1 MRNIKE
7 NKEREI
13 NNLKK
18 EKNQLNDQKYYY
30 INEKEKI
37 NNIIKETYKDISSF
51 VLDLINMN
59 EIIKKY
65 GMNQQHCEIENVY
78 IDTLLS
84 QVEQNNCKDSYDK
97 IEKLKEYKRYNDI
110 FKILSNISAYDL
122 KEKGVKFFIDKIEKY
137 LY

>member
-1 MRNIKE
+1 
-7 NKEREI
+7 
-13 NNLKK
+13 
-18 EKNQLNDQKYYY
+18 
-30 INEKEKI
+30 
-37 NNIIKETYKDISSF
+37 
-51 VLDLINMN
+51 MN

-110 FKILSNISAYDL
+110 FKRLSNISAYDL
-122 KEKGVKFFIDKIEKY
+122 KEKGVKLFIDKIEKY